1 MKSYCSRC
9 LVLLLLAVLF
19 LCGCTA
25 REKPLTTTAPTT
37 VATESPRTETT
48 LPETTAAPSLES
60 RVVYD
65 VEGVKVTVT
74 GLSDDWMGRKITLL
88 VENTT
93 DRNLALSG
101 DVFAVNGITVPGYLY
116 AEVAAGMKTNDALEL
131 YNDALE
137 TAGILQIATVRSG
150 DIRLV
155 DTDSFEVLDRV
166 VLDLETDIAEGYR
179 QGIDDTG
186 EELFEEDDIT
196 VIAQILSQ
204 ELYGNTVQLLVKNE
218 TGKDII
224 VEAENIS
231 VNGFTLDAWLY
242 DTVLA
247 DTVRFCEMDLF
258 STGLEENNIEEIR
271 QVSFNLRILDAG
283 SLQTISQSERLEVFV
298 QG

>member
-1 MKSYCSRC
+1 MKPYSFRY
-9 LVLLLLAVLF
+9 LVWLLLAAL
-19 LCGCTA
+19 LLSGCTA
-25 REKPLTTTAPTT
+25 REKPLTTTAPT
-37 VATESPRTETT
+37 ATEPPRTETT
-48 LPETTAAPSLES
+48 LPETTAAPKLES
-60 RVVYD
+60 QVIYD

-88 VENTT
+88 VENNT

-101 DVFAVNGITVPGYLY
+101 DVFAVNDITVPGYLY

-131 YNDALE
+131 YSDALE
-137 TAGILQIATVRSG
+137 TADIRQIATVRSG

-166 VLDLETDIAEGYR
+166 PLDLATDLAEGYQ

-186 EELFEEDDIT
+186 EELYKEEGVT

-218 TGKDII
+218 TGRDII

-242 DTVLA
+242 DTILA

-271 QVSFNLRILDAG
+271 QVSFSLRILDAG
-283 SLQTISQSERLEVFV
+283 NLQTICQSERLEIHV